1 MLKVKGMDIT
11 MDTDTDTDTDITM
24 VHLQLM
30 EDTILMTI
38 QQLKR
43 TGFFSKLFKKRKK

>member
-1 MLKVKGMDIT
+1 

-30 EDTILMTI
+30 EDTILMTTSTI
-38 QQLKR
+38 EKQAFLEN
-43 TGFFSKLFKKRKK
+43 LFKKRKK